1 MYKAENCKWKV
12 PVITEDAEFRMSSFG
27 AETDT
32 GVVPAH

>member
-1 MYKAENCKWKV
+1 MIKFRSFT